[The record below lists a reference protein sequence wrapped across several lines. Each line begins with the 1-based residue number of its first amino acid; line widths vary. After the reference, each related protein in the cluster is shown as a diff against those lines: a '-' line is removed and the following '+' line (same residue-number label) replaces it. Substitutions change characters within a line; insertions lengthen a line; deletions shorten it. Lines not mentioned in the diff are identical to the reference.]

1 MSAITNSIFCR
12 AGRRHWIG
20 LAIIAAAVADAR
32 AQDSDRPTAT
42 VSAATQPQPDG
53 PTTGKP
59 LSLIDE
65 PTSAP
70 ANPKPGFIILPDAG
84 FLIWPSPEPLT
95 GTIATDRPGFSDTTA
110 VVPRGHVQLESGF
123 TYSYDRGPHH
133 ARLQTFDYP
142 ELSLRIGVLS
152 DLEARVGW
160 TGEVYSR
167 TRYLAKTRS
176 GRTTTFLDTDQ
187 GGSDMKVGLKWAMT
201 RQDGLIPNLSLIPSL
216 YLPTGADGYTT
227 GDVDPEVRIAYSWLA
242 LEKLTI
248 YGVVQLSSVSDS
260 DGRFFQCGASA
271 AASYQITDKLAG
283 ILEYYF
289 VDPITRGSDSSQNL
303 NVCATYLITPN
314 IQFDVRVGFGLNDE
328 APDFSTSAGLSFR
341 F

>member
-1 MSAITNSIFCR
+1 MSATTNSISSP
-12 AGRRHWIG
+12 ARRCPRIG
-20 LAIIAAAVADAR
+20 LAIILAAA
-32 AQDSDRPTAT
+32 AQAIAQISVPPAATAPA
-42 VSAATQPQPDG
+42 STQPQSDE

-59 LSLIDE
+59 LSLIKE

-70 ANPKPGFIILPDAG
+70 VSPKPGFIILPNAG

-95 GTIATDRPGFSDTTA
+95 GTIATDRPGFSDTTS
-110 VVPRGHVQLESGF
+110 VVPRGHLQLESGF
-123 TYSYDRGPHH
+123 TYTYDRGPHH

-167 TRYLAKTRS
+167 TRYLAKTRA

-187 GGSDMKVGLKWAMT
+187 GGADMKVGLKWAMT
-201 RQDGLIPNLSLIPSL
+201 RQDGFIPNLSLIPSL
-216 YLPTGADGYTT
+216 YLPTGAEGYTT

-242 LEKLTI
+242 LEKLTV

-314 IQFDVRVGFGLNDE
+314 AQFDIRVGFGLNDD